1 MTEHDVFAD
10 GQIGAQVDFL
20 VHRGDARVL
29 RIASAGEGLA
39 LPSTSMDPALILYTP
54 VSALHHVAFAG
65 AVLSHKS
72 VNLTGE

>member
-1 MTEHDVFAD
+1 MTEHDVFAN

-29 RIASAGEGLA
+29 RIASAGEGLRLA
-39 LPSTSMDPALILYTP
+39 VHFNGSGIDLVHAGERLD
-54 VSALHHVAFAG
+54 HRRFAG